1 MPHRFE
7 IPTESQRGKKNVF
20 SFDNENFHILN
31 PRLDPNFKA
40 IFTQPTPESRCA
52 LKSFL
57 TAAIGRKVVDVT
69 VVENEEPKDFDTER
83 GIRYDINCEF
93 DDGTLAQIEIQG
105 EDKNHAF
112 GKRVEYYVSRLTSS
126 LASIG
131 DEWDKLPQAYQ
142 ISVLDF
148 YFDSTND
155 NPIHHYTMVD
165 TSDGSKLPG
174 ILNVIF
180 MELPKAVKFGR
191 NEDIKTLP
199 SAVKWCKF
207 LKEADAPEKQDLIN
221 ELARSEE
228 GIMEAAKTLSKISQ
242 DRWRWIMQG
251 RIEGEKRDYITGI
264 NAAKREGRAEGR
276 EEGAHETAI
285 ANAKNALAMGL
296 SPKQASQITALS
308 LEQVLALKEELNRE
322 PATAK

>member
-7 IPTESQRGKKNVF
+7 IPTESQRGEKNVF

-126 LASIG
+126 LASVG
-131 DEWDKLPQAYQ
+131 EEWDKLPQAYQ

-264 NAAKREGRAEGR
+264 NAAKREGAR
-276 EEGAHETAI
+276 ETAI
-285 ANAKNALAMGL
+285 ANAKSFYANGVSIEIIA
-296 SPKQASQITALS
+296 KS
-308 LEQVLALKEELNRE
+308 LGMSEEVVKGIVSE
-322 PATAK
+322 AESSK

>member
-7 IPTESQRGKKNVF
+7 ISTESQRGKKNVF

-57 TAAIGRKVVDVT
+57 TAAIGRKVIDVT

-105 EDKNHAF
+105 EDRNHAF

-126 LASIG
+126 LASVG

-148 YFDSTND
+148 YFDKTND

-165 TSDGSKLPG
+165 TADGSKLPG

-180 MELPKAVKFGR
+180 MELPKAAKFR
-191 NEDIKTLP
+191 QNEDIKTLP

-207 LKEADAPEKQDLIN
+207 LKEADAPENQDLIN

-264 NAAKREGRAEGR
+264 NAAKREGR
-276 EEGAHETAI
+276 EEGAKANAI
-285 ANAKNALAMGL
+285 ANAKNMLIDKV
-296 SPKQASQITALS
+296 SPELIAKWTSLP
-308 LEQVLALKEELNRE
+308 LEQVLALKKEVAGTIDN
-322 PATAK
+322 AN

>member
-7 IPTESQRGKKNVF
+7 IPTESQRGEKNVF

-126 LASIG
+126 LASVG

-148 YFDSTND
+148 YFDKTNE

-165 TSDGSKLPG
+165 TNDGSKLPG

-180 MELPKAVKFGR
+180 MELPKAVKFGKD
-191 NEDIKTLP
+191 EDIKTLP

-264 NAAKREGRAEGR
+264 NAAKREGR
-276 EEGAHETAI
+276 EEGAKATAI
-285 ANAKNALAMGL
+285 ANAKNMLIDKV
-296 SPKQASQITALS
+296 SPELIAKWTSLP
-308 LEQVLALKEELNRE
+308 LEQVLALKKEVAGTIDN
-322 PATAK
+322 AN